1 VLQKRLGRRIA
12 FLRKKAGLTQEEFAE
27 NTRYSVEFI
36 GLIERGINAPSVA
49 GLERI
54 AKALEVGIK
63 DLFDFD

>member
-1 VLQKRLGRRIA
+1 
-12 FLRKKAGLTQEEFAE
+12 LRKKAGLTQEEFAE
-27 NTRYSVEFI
+27 STKYSVEFI

-54 AKALEVGIK
+54 AKALDVGIR